1 MISIKKKSNIF
12 LIFFIFL
19 SIFFY
24 GYFINQNKG
33 SIKLN
38 NEEKNRDLS
47 LSSIESGISKF
58 KNVEYKVNINGK
70 DYITKALEAI
80 IIKDKSDLIQLN
92 KVHSFTKLK
101 DYTLLNIYSDKA
113 DYFETDKNIRYF
125 NNVTI
130 INKDKT
136 ITANMAS
143 FFPKKNLIRIEGNIK
158 MNDQQNTIYGD
169 VAELN
174 TNTNNL
180 KIFMLQ
186 ENSKVYGRSKKK

>member
-1 MISIKKKSNIF
+1 MISIKKKSNFF

-158 MNDQQNTIYGD
+158 MNDQQNTINGD